1 MPPDSTEPACGPA
14 HTDSTGA
21 LCARH
26 APRAAS
32 GAAADEEDDEEED
45 EADAGARK
53 RRTDASQL
61 PVASVAASSHAS
73 DEMPSVGE
81 ESASGEPN
89 REDEDEDEA
98 ILNRETRALLPF
110 LLFKLCRAR

>member
-1 MPPDSTEPACGPA
+1 
-14 HTDSTGA
+14 

-32 GAAADEEDDEEED
+32 GAAADEEDEEEDEDD

-81 ESASGEPN
+81 ESASGEP
-89 REDEDEDEA
+89 REAAGVAGALADA
-98 ILNRETRALLPF
+98 IPPALEEVEL
-110 LLFKLCRAR
+110 